1 MVCRGKH
8 NFTWKGKIMISKSC
22 ALFSIVIVISN
33 GICVFGQNRDVTD
46 STEILL
52 RYKES
57 LSWIQSVSMKI
68 DIIKTGPKG
77 FSDKPPYQKRSLTF
91 CQDGNRIEWIAQITP
106 FNNRGNPDLA
116 NSYITKDIF
125 TGRRYLN
132 VTSNIDKPPMHAII
146 SDNYE
151 EDIKKQNHPNFGGVF
166 QGRIFGND
174 YKSIPVFLS
183 SAPNVFVRDSIETID
198 GTLCHV
204 LEATTKYGKVTMW
217 VAPEKGYNA
226 LKWIIHKSRDD
237 FFDETP
243 ISNIKLDSWTA
254 VFDSVE
260 LQKVDDVFVPKGAV
274 FTLTIKN
281 TDGNTRVTRY
291 EYKISNIQ
299 LNPDFDALG
308 TFKIDL
314 PDGTPV
320 LHREF
325 PSIKYVWQNGR
336 LVTKIDEKFIADL
349 DSEIE
354 KLGNEAKAEST
365 ATDKKTEIS
374 REESAVIS
382 DTQTDTEEAEREV
395 PEVLSESGS
404 SPVLVLA
411 LIGLLIIG
419 VIGWV
424 AFRRLKA

>member
-1 MVCRGKH
+1 
-8 NFTWKGKIMISKSC
+8 MISKSC

-46 STEILL
+46 STEIVR

-68 DIIKTGPKG
+68 DIKTGPKG
-77 FSDKPPYQKRSLTF
+77 FSDKSPYQKRTLTF
-91 CQDGNRIEWIAQITP
+91 CQDGNRIEWLSQVTS

-116 NSYITKDIF
+116 NSYIAKDIF
-125 TGRRYLN
+125 TGSHHLN
-132 VTSNIDKPPMHAII
+132 VTSSIDKPPVNAVI
-146 SDNYE
+146 SENYE
-151 EDIKKQNHPNFGGVF
+151 EDYTRKQNHPKYGGPL
-166 QGRIFGND
+166 QGRIFGSD
-174 YKSIPVFLS
+174 YRSIPALLIAHKVS
-183 SAPNVFVRDSIETID
+183 VRDNPERID
-198 GTLCHV
+198 GTLCQV

-237 FFDETP
+237 FFDKSP
-243 ISNIKLDSWTA
+243 ISNIKLDFWTA

-260 LQKVDDVFVPKGAV
+260 LQKVDDVFVPKGGV
-274 FTLTIKN
+274 FTLTTKN
-281 TDGNTRVTRY
+281 TDGNTIVDRY

-314 PDGTPV
+314 PDGTLV

-325 PSIKYVWQNGR
+325 PRIKYFWQNGR
-336 LVTKIDEKFIADL
+336 LVTKVNEKFIADL
-349 DSEIE
+349 NSEIE
-354 KLGNEAKAEST
+354 QLGNEAKAESA
-365 ATDKKTEIS
+365 ATDKKTELS
-374 REESAVIS
+374 REESAIIP
-382 DTQTDTEEAEREV
+382 DTQTGNEEAKREV
-395 PEVLSESGS
+395 SEVLSESGP
-404 SPVLVLA
+404 SPVLVLI

-419 VIGWV
+419 VGVIRWLV
-424 AFRRLKA
+424 SRRLKT

>member
-1 MVCRGKH
+1 
-8 NFTWKGKIMISKSC
+8 MISKSC

-46 STEILL
+46 STEIVR

-57 LSWIQSVSMKI
+57 LSWIESVSMKI
-68 DIIKTGPKG
+68 DMKIGKEGIPG
-77 FSDKPPYQKRSLTF
+77 KPPYQRSLTF
-91 CQDGNRIEWIAQITP
+91 RQDGNRVEWLARVTP
-106 FNNRGNPDLA
+106 FGNQRDPVLGKG
-116 NSYITKDIF
+116 YVTKDVF
-125 TGRRYLN
+125 TGSRHFNLAY
-132 VTSNIDKPPMHAII
+132 NIGMDPQNAII

-151 EDIKKQNHPNFGGVF
+151 KDFTKLQAHPKYGGPL
-166 QGRIFGND
+166 QGRMYGSD
-174 YKSIPVFLS
+174 YKSIPALLS
-183 SAPNVFVRDSIETID
+183 AHKVSVRDNPERID

-237 FFDETP
+237 FFDKTTL
-243 ISNIKLDSWTA
+243 SDIKLDSWTA

-260 LQKVDDVFVPKGAV
+260 LQKVDDVFVPKGGA

-308 TFKIDL
+308 AFKIDIPNGL
-314 PDGTPV
+314 PV
-320 LHREF
+320 FHREF
-325 PSIKYVWQNGR
+325 PRIKYFWQNGR
-336 LVTKIDEKFIADL
+336 LVTKVNEKFIADL

-354 KLGNEAKAEST
+354 QLGNEAKAESA
-365 ATDKKTEIS
+365 ATDKKTELS
-374 REESAVIS
+374 REESAIIP
-382 DTQTDTEEAEREV
+382 DTQTGNEEAKREV
-395 PEVLSESGS
+395 SEVLSESGP
-404 SPVLVLA
+404 SPVLVLVLI

-419 VIGWV
+419 VGVIRWLV
-424 AFRRLKA
+424 SRRLKT